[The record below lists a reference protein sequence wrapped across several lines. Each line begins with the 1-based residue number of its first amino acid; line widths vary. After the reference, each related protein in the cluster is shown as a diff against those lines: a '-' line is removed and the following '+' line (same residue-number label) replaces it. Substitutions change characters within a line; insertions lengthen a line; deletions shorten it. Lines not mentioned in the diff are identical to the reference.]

1 VSVTDL
7 KLKLTS
13 DDGSFTQEWE
23 SVNDFDETQDF
34 KVGDYTLEA
43 YYGNE
48 NDAEGYAK
56 PHFHGSQAISV
67 KFDQTTSVALSA
79 SLKNSRVF
87 VRYTDAFKDYMAAYS
102 VQIHTPKG
110 KYVTMAGD
118 EVSPVYVTP
127 GTVNINLTF
136 TKPNGKNAT
145 IEAARFE
152 AKAKTQHVVTI
163 DINGGDAGS
172 DATLKVMFD
181 DTVDTEDVE
190 IDLSDDLIDAPEPEI
205 TTEGWT
211 SGQSFSLIE
220 NTPAPG
226 QIKTSI
232 IARGKIE
239 SVYLNTSSVSL
250 YGEGWPEQIDL
261 AKADAATVS
270 LLTGL
275 GLKARGIW
283 NRPDMMGVIDFTD
296 VFTHLGVGPGQEQ
309 STHTFS
315 LQVKDRYGKL
325 SPVMEFTVVSGAGM
339 VEIHSA
345 TAEIGYKTINAEVEY
360 NGSNDMA
367 DVTFLMRNNL
377 GAWDELVLNEA
388 KPVAGKAGVYSVKL
402 TAPSTI
408 QSTHTLRAVFGSCHS
423 DLPLEVTTPPFRLLV
438 SENDVFAHRAI
449 VTVQCDEA
457 DDAAVAKRVD
467 IMIDGRSYDNYE
479 TEDADI
485 VLTGLRA
492 GVEYTVEAKSTT
504 HSASVKFTTETEDHL
519 PGCEENEAGEHF
531 VGFKTGIW
539 DNSKVG
545 TWQYSWFFKEEGV
558 GWATMN
564 PLTMSEASTSTT
576 HRYAYKGTS
585 GTIPANGRS
594 TTSAESDPT
603 IFSTHSDGHTSGNPS
618 LHSNRQHS
626 GTNAALIRT
635 VGWGYD
641 NTAKASGGK
650 NAGFATCQHRTQG
663 ELYIGEYNN
672 GAKYGR
678 KFTSRPSA
686 LTFWYHYDP
695 ANAGNGDHG

>member
-1 VSVTDL
+1 MKKNFLAGLVMTVAAAIGVTSCSDDSSSIGAGMGRISPTVIVDSDIISAAKAPGSRATGDVSVSVTDL

-408 QSTHTLRAVFGSCHS
+408 QSTHTLRAAVS
-423 DLPLEVTTPPFRLLV
+423 DTHLPLPT
-438 SENDVFAHRAI
+438 
-449 VTVQCDEA
+449 
-457 DDAAVAKRVD
+457 
-467 IMIDGRSYDNYE
+467 
-479 TEDADI
+479 
-485 VLTGLRA
+485 
-492 GVEYTVEAKSTT
+492 
-504 HSASVKFTTETEDHL
+504 
-519 PGCEENEAGEHF
+519 
-531 VGFKTGIW
+531 
-539 DNSKVG
+539 NS
-545 TWQYSWFFKEEGV
+545 
-558 GWATMN
+558 
-564 PLTMSEASTSTT
+564 
-576 HRYAYKGTS
+576 
-585 GTIPANGRS
+585 
-594 TTSAESDPT
+594 
-603 IFSTHSDGHTSGNPS
+603 
-618 LHSNRQHS
+618 
-626 GTNAALIRT
+626 
-635 VGWGYD
+635 
-641 NTAKASGGK
+641 
-650 NAGFATCQHRTQG
+650 
-663 ELYIGEYNN
+663 
-672 GAKYGR
+672 
-678 KFTSRPSA
+678 
-686 LTFWYHYDP
+686 
-695 ANAGNGDHG
+695 